1 MTLRT
6 LLTTLL
12 LVITSLGHAAT
23 PDWDAVEIK
32 TQELGNG
39 MYMLQ
44 GRGGN
49 LGVSV
54 GEDGIFLIDNDY
66 AQLAPKIQAALAVLS
81 DSSVEYLANTHWHGD
96 HAGGNEAFHARG
108 SRIVAHDNVRV
119 RMSGEGPSQS
129 ADAALP
135 QLTYS
140 DNATLHFN
148 GNEIRMMHVKNAHTD
163 GDSVVHFA
171 DQNIVHTGDVM
182 FNGLFPYIDLAS
194 GGSSA
199 GYLDGLKLILN
210 LVDENTRVIPGH
222 GPLANRADVETSI
235 AMLQEARA
243 AVDALVKAGKTLD
256 EAKAAKPLAKFDADY
271 SWVFIDADLFTTILY
286 TDLSR

>member
-6 LLTTLL
+6 LLMPLL
-12 LVITSLGHAAT
+12 LVTASLGHAAT

-32 TQELGNG
+32 TTELGDG

-66 AQLAPKIQAALAVLS
+66 AQLAPKIQAALKELS

-96 HAGGNEAFHARG
+96 HAGGNEAFHAHG

-119 RMSGEGPSQS
+119 RMGAEGPNQS
-129 ADAALP
+129 PDTALP
-135 QLTYS
+135 ELTYS

-148 GNEIRMMHVKNAHTD
+148 GNEIRMLHVKNAHTD
-163 GDSVVHFA
+163 GDSVVHFTN
-171 DQNIVHTGDVM
+171 QNIVHTGDVM
-182 FNGLFPYIDLAS
+182 FNGLFPFIDLAS

-199 GYLDGLKLILN
+199 GYVDGLKFILN
-210 LVDENTRVIPGH
+210 LTDENTRVIPGH
-222 GPLANRADVETSI
+222 GPLANRGDLVTSI

-243 AVDALVKAGKTLD
+243 AVRALVEAGKSLEET
-256 EAKAAKPLAKFDADY
+256 KAATPLAKFDADY
-271 SWVFIDADLFTTILY
+271 SWAFIDADVFTTILY